1 VQNPASASAPASAA
15 PTAREDRHFVTAL
28 SRGLEV
34 LSVFRPQ
41 DRVLGNQEL
50 ARRTRLP
57 KSTVSR
63 LTYTLT
69 RLGYL
74 EPAKDAGGG
83 MGYRLGSRVLAL
95 GSTLLQGLDIRA
107 QARPHMQQLADQTL
121 TMVAL
126 GTPERRSMIYIEACR
141 SEPIM
146 TLRLNVGSRI
156 PMALT
161 AMGRAYL
168 SICSESERGAL
179 MQQFRQT
186 HPDQWAAVEDG
197 ILRSLQDYQQ
207 LGCCTSF
214 TEWQG
219 HVNAIAVAFRVP
231 GQPPLALSCG
241 GPAYQLGSDY
251 MLQEVRPRLLEA
263 VRCIQALGLPA

>member
-1 VQNPASASAPASAA
+1 M
-15 PTAREDRHFVTAL
+15 TAL
-28 SRGLEV
+28 ARGLDL
-34 LSVFRPQ
+34 LSAFRAQ

-74 EPAKDAGGG
+74 EPAQDAQGG

-95 GSTLLQGLDIRA
+95 GSTLLQRLDIRA
-107 QARPHMQQLADQTL
+107 LARPHMQELADATQ

-141 SEPIM
+141 SDPIM
-146 TLRLNVGSRI
+146 TLRLGVGSRI
-156 PMALT
+156 PMAST

-168 SICSESERGAL
+168 TICSESERRAL
-179 MQQFRQT
+179 MERFREAD
-186 HPDQWAAVEDG
+186 PANWAAVHEG
-197 ILRSLQDYQQ
+197 ILRALEDHGK
-207 LGCCTSF
+207 LGCCASF
-214 TEWQG
+214 AQWQG

-241 GPAYQLGSDY
+241 GPVLQLSSDY
-251 MLQEVRPRLLEA
+251 LLKDVRPRMLDVA
-263 VRCIQALGLPA
+263 RRIQAMGAPA